1 MNRLVE
7 ILIILMVM
15 VMMMIIDFA
24 VWLTSKVVV
33 ALLLSGT
40 IVESSYTFT
49 PQYAAMSCF
58 TRAKTGKDINNSGVL
73 SHVSSGKKLGGL
85 FSPITHKVSKFRF

>member
-58 TRAKTGKDINNSGVL
+58 TRAKTGKDIL
-73 SHVSSGKKLGGL
+73 
-85 FSPITHKVSKFRF
+85 ITVAFFPMLVVVRNWVDCFHP